1 MEIEKFSVRELT
13 VSEQMEINGGTTK
26 LGEILADIWD
36 GIKNVA
42 EWLWD
47 NLKISVQI
55 EITKGINANIS
66 NR

>member
-36 GIKNVA
+36 GIKSFA
-42 EWLWD
+42 DWLWD
-47 NLKISVQI
+47 HLKVTVQI
-55 EITKGINANIS
+55 DCGKDVQVNVG